1 MDSFFPMLDGV
12 TMVMDNYAKRLI
24 KYANVIVF
32 VPEAKEKFD
41 DSKLPYKVVR
51 CKSLDLPFIDYG
63 MPIPKLDKKFKNQLK
78 DYNLDIVHI
87 HSPFMM
93 GELGISY
100 ARKHNIPVVATM
112 HSQFKQDFKRAVKI
126 DKLAGTLNKIP
137 IHTFNKCDECWA
149 VNAEV
154 ARIFYEDYKCK
165 KKPKVMNNAT
175 EMMPVEDLEKAKN
188 LINEKHGIS
197 PDEKV
202 LLFVGRINKLKNIM
216 FIADSIKYLK
226 DELNPDLKFKMLF
239 VGSGQDEEELK
250 ERIKA
255 NKIEDKV
262 IMCGRVSN
270 RELLASYYARA
281 DLFVFP
287 SLYDASSIVQ
297 IEAASQHTPVVFLKG
312 SATSCMIKDKVN
324 GFLAEHDI
332 KDFANVINNALTDN
346 DLYEKVSNNCFKE
359 IYKNWDDAIEE
370 VYNNYLE
377 IIEKYKKQK
386 KNVQN

>member
-1 MDSFFPMLDGV
+1 MDSFFPMVDGV

-32 VPEAKEKFD
+32 VPEYVNQKYD

-51 CKSLDLPFIDYG
+51 CKSLDIPFLDYE
-63 MPIPKLDKKFKNQLK
+63 MPIPKLDKNFKDQLK
-78 DYNLDIVHI
+78 DYDLDIVHI

-112 HSQFKQDFKRAVKI
+112 HSQFKQDFKRAVKS
-126 DKLAGTLNKIP
+126 DKMATALNKIP

-154 ARIFYEDYKCK
+154 ARIFHEDYGYKT
-165 KKPKVMNNAT
+165 KPKVMNNAT
-175 EMMPVEDLEKAKN
+175 EMLPVKDIEKAKN
-188 LINEKHGIS
+188 VINEKHNIL

-216 FIADSIKYLK
+216 FIADTIKYIK
-226 DELNPDLKFKMLF
+226 EIIKPKYKFRMLF

-250 ERIKA
+250 EKIKE
-255 NKIEDKV
+255 NNIEDV
-262 IMCGRVSN
+262 VTMCGRVIN

-281 DLFVFP
+281 DLFIFP

-297 IEAASQHTPVVFLKG
+297 IEAASQHTPVVFIKG

-324 GFLAEHDI
+324 GFLSENNI
-332 KDFANVINNALTDN
+332 KDFAEVINTALTN
-346 DLYEKVSNNCFKE
+346 DELYKKVSTNCYNQL
-359 IYKNWDDAIEE
+359 YKNWDDVIEE
-370 VYNNYLE
+370 VYNNYLRL
-377 IIEKYKKQK
+377 IENHK
-386 KNVQN
+386 